1 MDSNELTT
9 PQADSGNPNEDNLQ
23 NMAALLDA
31 QGDGVE
37 LPKSGQIRTGV
48 IASIQPAQIMV
59 SIGAKSEGIINQQ
72 EVELIP
78 PEDFAKLEIGQEIA
92 VYVTNAEDQ
101 NGNTQLSYVR
111 AREEESWL
119 NAETLQKSKEPFT
132 SHIVGH
138 NKGGIIVAL
147 KELRGFV
154 PSSQLTFARRTEA
167 GGEGN
172 DPRYADM
179 VGQPITVQV
188 LEVDR
193 ERRRLILSEKAASS
207 ETRDSIREKIMESL
221 KEGDIKSGRV
231 SSIADFGAFI
241 NIGGID
247 GLVHLSEVSW
257 DRVRHPGEVL
267 KVGQDV
273 KVQIISVDHETRRI
287 GLSIRRLQDDPWA
300 EQIKGLRVGQLVE
313 AVITRLTKFG
323 AFAKLD
329 NDFEGLIHISEISE
343 ERIEHPKECLHEGDK
358 VTLRIIKIEPESH
371 RIGLSLRRVD
381 SLAYADMD
389 MKALLKEM
397 ETGETPAAA
406 AEGEAEAEK
415 PAKPAK
421 KAAAEKAVEPEA
433 AATDEPAETAAPVE
447 KAVKKPAKKAA
458 VVEEVK
464 TEETQ
469 PAVEDTPA
477 DEAVDGAAAEE
488 PAAE

>member
-1 MDSNELTT
+1 MDPKEPTT
-9 PQADSGNPNEDNLQ
+9 PQAESGNPSEDNLQ

-31 QGDGVE
+31 QGVGVE
-37 LPKSGQIRTGV
+37 MPKTGEIRTGV

-59 SIGAKSEGIINQQ
+59 SVGAKSEGMISQA

-78 PEDFAKLEIGQEIA
+78 AEELAKMEVGQEIP
-92 VYVTNAEDQ
+92 VYVLNAEDHS
-101 NGNTQLSYVR
+101 GTTQLSYVR

-119 NAETLQKSKEPFT
+119 AAEALHKSKQPFEG
-132 SHIVGH
+132 HIVGF
-138 NKGGIIVAL
+138 NKGGLIVGFH
-147 KELRGFV
+147 ELRGFI

-167 GGEGN
+167 GGDDSN
-172 DPRYADM
+172 PRYADM
-179 VGQPITVQV
+179 VGQPISVQV

-207 ETRDSIREKIMESL
+207 ETRDSIREKIMASL
-221 KEGDIKSGRV
+221 KEGDEKKGRV

-257 DRVRHPGEVL
+257 ERVRHPGEVL
-267 KVGQDV
+267 KVGQEV
-273 KVQIISVDHETRRI
+273 KVKVISVDHESRRI
-287 GLSIRRLQDDPWA
+287 GLSIRRLQEDPWV

-323 AFAKLD
+323 AFAKLE

-343 ERIEHPKECLHEGDK
+343 ERIEHPKERLHEGDK

-389 MKALLKEM
+389 MKALLKEL
-397 ETGETPAAA
+397 EADKEAPAEQAA
-406 AEGEAEAEK
+406 KVPAEAEK
-415 PAKPAK
+415 SEKKAK
-421 KAAAEKAVEPEA
+421 KTAEVKAEEAEEKQEAAEEKADEA
-433 AATDEPAETAAPVE
+433 QEAPAEASAEKTAAQAPAETE
-447 KAVKKPAKKAA
+447 
-458 VVEEVK
+458 
-464 TEETQ
+464 Q
-469 PAVEDTPA
+469 PSEAETPA
-477 DEAVDGAAAEE
+477 QDAPDSAAAD
-488 PAAE
+488 AV